1 MGVAEVATAVVA
13 AVGAVLG
20 ERLHQRT
27 LTLCE
32 CWSLRRYL
40 LRGCVFVMGA
50 CWVVVEG

>member
-1 MGVAEVATAVVA
+1 MVA